1 MRSTFT
7 KLKLALGILGFGLAV
22 MPMLAHHSVQQQY
35 DSDKIVT
42 IQGVVMKIVWVNPH
56 ARFWVNTDRAISSWE
71 MELPPP
77 TALKLRGVNMDFVRE
92 GEQVTVTLWRARDG
106 SRVGHALTL
115 TAADGR
121 VIDIPRLMGG
131 PDSTK

>member
-42 IQGVVMKIVWVNPH
+42 IKVW
-56 ARFWVNTDRAISSWE
+56 S
-71 MELPPP
+71 
-77 TALKLRGVNMDFVRE
+77 
-92 GEQVTVTLWRARDG
+92 
-106 SRVGHALTL
+106 
-115 TAADGR
+115 
-121 VIDIPRLMGG
+121 
-131 PDSTK
+131 